1 MYFKQL
7 ELSGFKSFADRTVVR
22 FEPGVT
28 AIVGPNGCGKSNIL
42 DALKWC
48 LGEQRAKELRGSL
61 MQDVIF
67 NGSENRNPLG
77 MAEVTVLF
85 DNADSK
91 LPVDFAEV
99 AVTRRLYRSGESEY
113 LINNAPCRLK
123 DIQELFMD
131 TGIGTSAYSMVG
143 QGKMDLILS
152 SKPEDRRFLFEEAA
166 GIIKYKN
173 RKRAALRKLESA
185 ENNLLRLND
194 IIAEVQ
200 RHMRTLKRQVNAAI
214 RYRELT
220 DMLRDVEIR
229 AAWLKYTAL
238 TAEIADFKQR
248 FAQAS
253 NEYEAASTRIAE
265 LDARFEELGL
275 AKLEQDRV
283 LLTRREGVHEID
295 SEMEKIEREIAL
307 TRQKMTF
314 SEEQEK
320 RAELEG
326 AEFEERAGAIAAH
339 IETTRADH
347 GTSQAELA
355 QCSAAIDAKAG
366 EHAALTETVSH
377 ADARLEEKRAQALE
391 KMNTRARAATE
402 LETLGVNIANIEA
415 QLESIY
421 ENQGHIDRRREEL
434 LKELDQQRAHE
445 SDAQRR
451 LTETETARAQ
461 ALRTQAD
468 ASQALRALDQEWQ
481 GLRETKSSLEAR
493 LTSLRELRDNYE
505 GFASGVRAV
514 MRAKSDG
521 HPGMQDIIGP
531 VGDLL
536 STEKEYERAIEAALG
551 GNINNVVAE
560 HAGAAKGAIDYL
572 KSSQTGRVTFL
583 PLDILRPSSRESDSL
598 AGRPGVVG
606 DAIAFVQFDGHIRP
620 AVEYLLRDTVV
631 VETLDDAIRIARE
644 TSSYPKLVTLDGEVM
659 QSSGAVTGGRTRH
672 DRGGLLGRSAEI
684 AEIEKRLVGLERR
697 LSEIADKGQALGT
710 QIQELSA
717 QIQAHETAE
726 DTLRRELSGLGVLIA
741 RQSTELDSL
750 VERSRNLYTQR
761 DELCVRRDALEDHR
775 KEAAARADTM
785 ASDDEVMQHEIAE
798 AQEAAS
804 RARQA
809 LSVCASERADL
820 RVRQAGIAQRIQE
833 IDRDVER
840 EQARRQEALDEA
852 QRRREA
858 IAARQEERKRLEEA
872 IRLHLERSRALS
884 ENKEQARSKV
894 IDAENQRQ
902 TLLDES
908 ETVEKQLR
916 EVREQA
922 RDAQSRLH
930 EAELALR
937 QREDRVGYFQERILE
952 AYNVALASLRAEEV
966 GTDEY
971 SPEERDKLV
980 TDVRSRLQRLG
991 EVNLMAI
998 EEYETLEKR
1007 ETFLTTQYKD
1017 LQSARETLL
1026 GVIARSDK
1034 KILAMF
1040 METFTL
1046 VADHFRN
1053 YFRTMFNGGQARIYL
1068 LDEDDPLESG
1078 IEIEARPP
1086 GKKPQSISLLSGGEQ
1101 AMTALALL
1109 FAIFR
1114 AKPSPFCILDEV
1126 DAPLDDANIG
1136 RFLSM
1141 LDDFTDQSQFVVIT
1155 HNKQTMA
1162 RGNALYGVTMQER
1175 GVSQIVSVRF
1185 KDGKE
1190 TADSAA

>member
-48 LGEQRAKELRGSL
+48 LGEQRARELRGSL

-67 NGSENRNPLG
+67 NGSEHRSPLG

-152 SKPEDRRFLFEEAA
+152 SKPDDRRFLFEEAA

-185 ENNLLRLND
+185 ENNLLRLSD

-200 RHMRTLKRQVNAAI
+200 RHMRSLKRQVNAAI
-214 RYRELT
+214 RHRELT
-220 DMLRDVEIR
+220 EQLRDVEIR
-229 AAWLKYTAL
+229 AAWLKHTAL
-238 TAEIADFKQR
+238 TGEIAEFEQR
-248 FAQAS
+248 FAQARD
-253 NEYEAASTRIAE
+253 EYEAASTRITE

-275 AKLEQDRV
+275 AKLEHDRV
-283 LLTRREGVHEID
+283 LLSRRESVHEVD

-307 TRQKMTF
+307 TRQTITF
-314 SEEQEK
+314 SEEQER
-320 RAELEG
+320 RAEAEG
-326 AEFEERAGAIAAH
+326 GEFAQRAEAIAAN
-339 IETTRADH
+339 IELTRAEREEAQ
-347 GTSQAELA
+347 SQLSE
-355 QCSAAIDAKAG
+355 CSAAVDAQAG
-366 EHAALTETVSH
+366 EHAALTETVSR
-377 ADARLEEKRAQALE
+377 ADACLEEKRAQALE

-402 LETLGVNIANIEA
+402 LEALGVNIANLEA
-415 QLESIY
+415 QLEAIY
-421 ENQGHIDRRREEL
+421 ENQGQIDRRREEL
-434 LKELDQQRAHE
+434 LKELEQQRAHE
-445 SDAQRR
+445 SDAQKC
-451 LTETETARAQ
+451 LTETDAARAQ
-461 ALRTQAD
+461 ALQLQTGKAESLRT
-468 ASQALRALDQEWQ
+468 LDQEWQ
-481 GLRETKSSLEAR
+481 ELRETKSSLDAR

-505 GFASGVRAV
+505 GFAAGVRAV

-521 HPGMQDIIGP
+521 QAGMQNIIGP

-551 GNINNVVAE
+551 GNINNVVAKD
-560 HAGAAKGAIDYL
+560 AGAAKGAIDYL
-572 KSSQTGRVTFL
+572 KSNQAGRVTFL
-583 PLDILRPSSRESDSL
+583 PLDILRPFGRESDSL
-598 AGRPGVVG
+598 KGRPGVIG
-606 DAIAFVQFDGHIRP
+606 DAIAFVQFDEPIRP
-620 AVEYLLRDTVV
+620 AVEYLLRNTVV
-631 VETLDDAIRIARE
+631 VEALDVAIRIARE
-644 TSSYPKLVTLDGEVM
+644 KGFYPKLVTLDGEVM

-672 DRGGLLGRSAEI
+672 ERGGLLGRSAEI
-684 AEIEKRLVGLERR
+684 TEIEKQLLELEQRF
-697 LSEIADKGQALGT
+697 SEIADKGQALNT
-710 QIQELSA
+710 ELQELGRE
-717 QIQAHETAE
+717 IREHEATE
-726 DTLRRELSGLGVLIA
+726 DALRKELNGLGVLIA

-750 VERSRNLYTQR
+750 MERSRTLDAQR
-761 DELCVRRDALEDHR
+761 DELCGRRDTLEDQR
-775 KEAAARADTM
+775 REAAARADTM

-804 RARQA
+804 HARQA
-809 LSVCASERADL
+809 LSMCASELADL
-820 RVRQAGIAQRIQE
+820 RVRHAGVAQRIQE
-833 IDRDVER
+833 IERDVER
-840 EQARRQEALDEA
+840 EELRRQEALNEA
-852 QRRREA
+852 QRRRETGV
-858 IAARQEERKRLEEA
+858 ARQEERKRLEEA
-872 IRLHLERSRALS
+872 IRLHLERVRALS
-884 ENKEQARSKV
+884 ETKEQARGKV
-894 IDAENQRQ
+894 IEAENQRQ

-908 ETVEKQLR
+908 EAVEKQLR
-916 EVREQA
+916 EKREQA

-952 AYNVALASLRAEEV
+952 AYNVALASLREEEV
-966 GTDEY
+966 GSDDY
-971 SPEERDKLV
+971 SAEERDQIV

-998 EEYETLEKR
+998 DEYDALEKR
-1007 ETFLTTQYKD
+1007 ESFLTAQHED
-1017 LQSARETLL
+1017 LLSARETLL

-1040 METFTL
+1040 LETFNL

-1053 YFRTMFNGGQARIYL
+1053 YFRTMFSGGQARIYL

-1086 GKKPQSISLLSGGEQ
+1086 GKKLQSISLLSGGEQ

-1109 FAIFR
+1109 FAIFK

-1141 LDDFTDQSQFVVIT
+1141 FEEFTDESQFVVIT
-1155 HNKQTMA
+1155 HNKRTMA

-1185 KDGKE
+1185 TDDEENTG
-1190 TADSAA
+1190 SAA

>member
-7 ELSGFKSFADRTVVR
+7 ELSGFKSFADHTVVR

-28 AIVGPNGCGKSNIL
+28 VIVGPNGCGKSNIL
-42 DALKWC
+42 DAMKWC

-67 NGSENRNPLG
+67 NGSENRNPTG
-77 MAEVTVLF
+77 MAEVTLLF
-85 DNADSK
+85 DNSDSN

-113 LINNAPCRLK
+113 LLNSAPCRLK

-185 ENNLLRLND
+185 ENNLLRLSD

-200 RHMRTLKRQVNAAI
+200 RQMRSLKRQVNAAI

-220 DMLRDVEIR
+220 AMLRDIEIR
-229 AAWLKYTAL
+229 AAWLKYRTL
-238 TAEIADFKQR
+238 TSEIDELKKR
-248 FAQAS
+248 FAEATD
-253 NEYEAASTRIAE
+253 EYEAASTKTSE
-265 LDARFEELGL
+265 LEARFEELGL

-283 LLTRREGVHEID
+283 LLARREGVHQID
-295 SEMEKIEREIAL
+295 SEMEKLEREIAL
-307 TRQKMTF
+307 TRQQMAF

-320 RAELEG
+320 RAETESADFEQR
-326 AEFEERAGAIAAH
+326 AEAIADH
-339 IETTRADH
+339 IERTRAARENAQ
-347 GTSQAELA
+347 GELDA
-355 QCSAAIDAKAG
+355 CSAAIEAKAQ
-366 EHAALTETVSH
+366 EHGALTGKVAE
-377 ADARLEEKRAQALE
+377 ADVQLEAKRALAVE
-391 KMNTRARAATE
+391 KMNTRAKAATE
-402 LETLGVNIANIEA
+402 LETLAVTIFNIES

-421 ENQGHIDRRREEL
+421 ENQKRIGQRREEL
-434 LKELDQQRAHE
+434 LEALGQQRGQEAE
-445 SDAQRR
+445 KQAR
-451 LTETETARAQ
+451 LTESEAGRTRTQRAQ
-461 ALRTQAD
+461 ADKT
-468 ASQALRALDQEWQ
+468 QALRSLDQEWQ
-481 GLRETKSSLEAR
+481 SLREKKSSLAAR

-505 GFASGVRAV
+505 GFAAGVRAV
-514 MRAKSDG
+514 MRAKADG
-521 HPGMQDIIGP
+521 QGGMQDIIGP

-536 STEKEYERAIEAALG
+536 STGKEYERAIEAALG
-551 GNINNVVAE
+551 GNINNVVTE
-560 HAGAAKGAIDYL
+560 HAGAAKGAIEFL
-572 KSSQTGRVTFL
+572 KENQAGRVTFL
-583 PLDILRPSSRESDSL
+583 PLDILRSPIREALSL
-598 AGRPGVVG
+598 TGRQGVVG
-606 DAIAFVQFDGHIRP
+606 DAISFVQFDGHIRP

-644 TSSYPKLVTLDGEVM
+644 EQSYPRLVTLDGEVV

-684 AEIEKRLVGLERR
+684 AELEKQLIELEGQ
-697 LSEIADKGQALGT
+697 LSEMADSGQALGAE
-710 QIQELSA
+710 IQELTSQIHAFEAAESA
-717 QIQAHETAE
+717 I
-726 DTLRRELSGLGVLIA
+726 RRELGDIGVAIA
-741 RQSTELDSL
+741 RQSAELDGL
-750 VERSRNLYTQR
+750 VQSAQELDAQR
-761 DELCVRRDALEDHR
+761 DELCTRRDGLEDQR
-775 KEAAARADTM
+775 RQASARADTM
-785 ASDDEVMQHEIAE
+785 ASDDEAIQHEIAE
-798 AQEAAS
+798 AQESAS

-809 LSVCASERADL
+809 LSVCASQLADL

-840 EQARRQEALDEA
+840 EQARREEALDEA
-852 QRRREA
+852 RRRRET
-858 IAARQEERKRLEEA
+858 IVSQQETRKRLEGD
-872 IRLHLERSRALS
+872 IRLHLERSSALS
-884 ENKEQARSKV
+884 ESKEQARKKV

-908 ETVEKQLR
+908 ETLEKELR
-916 EVREQA
+916 ELRETA
-922 RDAQSRLH
+922 RGAQSRVH
-930 EAELALR
+930 ETELALR
-937 QREDRVGYFQERILE
+937 QREDRVGFFQERILDE
-952 AYNVALASLRAEEV
+952 YNIALASLREDEV

-971 SPEERDKLV
+971 SLEERDKLV
-980 TDVRSRLQRLG
+980 NDVRGRLQRMG

-998 EEYETLEKR
+998 EEYEALEKR
-1007 ETFLTTQYKD
+1007 ESFLTTQYND

-1034 KILAMF
+1034 KILSMF

-1046 VADHFRN
+1046 VGDHFRN
-1053 YFRTMFNGGQARIYL
+1053 YFRTMFSGGQARIYL

-1086 GKKPQSISLLSGGEQ
+1086 GKKLQSISLLSGGEQ

-1109 FAIFR
+1109 FSIFR
-1114 AKPSPFCILDEV
+1114 AKPSPFCVLDEV

-1141 LDDFTDQSQFVVIT
+1141 LDEFTKESQFVVIS

-1162 RGNALYGVTMQER
+1162 RGDALYGVTMQER
-1175 GVSQIVSVRF
+1175 GVSQLVSVRF

-1190 TADSAA
+1190 PADSAA